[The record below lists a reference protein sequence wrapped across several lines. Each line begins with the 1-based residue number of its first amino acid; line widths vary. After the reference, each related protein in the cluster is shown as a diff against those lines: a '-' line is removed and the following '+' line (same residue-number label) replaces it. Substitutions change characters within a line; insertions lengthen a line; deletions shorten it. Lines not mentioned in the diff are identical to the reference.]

1 MQKVIVGGRAAFAAA
16 LGIAAAGCGRCC
28 PAKCPTSRC
37 IPAVS
42 DELIGCIGSV
52 TTATRGAAVL
62 GEVML
67 AVAGHQQAYLAWSA
81 EPLDRGER
89 VVVTGT
95 RGLRTV
101 EVEPW
106 NDLGMTLWG

>member
-1 MQKVIVGGRAAFAAA
+1 MKKMIVGGLAAFAAA

-28 PAKCPTSRC
+28 PAKCPTSRR

-42 DELIGCIGSV
+42 NELIGCVGSV
-52 TTATRGAAVL
+52 MTATRGAAVL

-67 AVAGHQQAYLAWSA
+67 AVAGHQQACLAWSA

-89 VVVTGT
+89 VVVIRT

>member
-1 MQKVIVGGRAAFAAA
+1 MKKMIVGGRAAFAAA

-42 DELIGCIGSV
+42 DELIGCVGSV

-67 AVAGHQQAYLAWSA
+67 AVAGHQQAYL
-81 EPLDRGER
+81 
-89 VVVTGT
+89 
-95 RGLRTV
+95 GLVSRAAGPGRAGGRHRNARAAHGGGGAV
-101 EVEPW
+101 E
-106 NDLGMTLWG
+106 